1 MLHFNVMKGFI
12 MKRNRIIY
20 GLLAFI
26 LLFAISSCE
35 DFLDKSPNGVL
46 TSANFYRNEADA
58 TAAINAA
65 YEILTDFWVK
75 SIAFEKD
82 IPSDDAVK
90 GQGVDLGALTTL
102 DNLNLNP
109 ADTPPTI
116 YWQLYYRGIYRTNLV
131 IKYVPDI
138 EMDSETKDRIMGEAY
153 FLRAFYYYN
162 LVIRYGGVPL
172 VTSPDSEDLY
182 PVRASV
188 EDTWKLIED
197 DLVVA
202 ADLLPAKSEYS
213 AENKGRVS
221 QGSAQ
226 TLLGIASLFQ
236 EKWQAAYDAFG
247 SVISSGEYSLQP
259 NFGDI
264 FKPEADNG
272 SEVVFETQF
281 QGGGS
286 YGNGFNF
293 WVRPRNGSTIFGLG
307 FCLPTQDLVDE
318 FEESDPRLRYTVIRP
333 GDIISDEVSSFPF
346 EAAWAPETG
355 YSCGKYVVDIPVGT
369 NAERHEQNQKNI
381 RYAEVLLGYAEAA
394 FRLQKPDEAVDKI
407 NDVRERAR
415 GGNSSVLPDVE
426 VSDDIFAAIVH
437 ERRVELA
444 LEGKRYFDLVR
455 WGLADEELGPL
466 GYKVARLGLYPVPQS
481 EMDSNHNLVQ
491 NPGYTQ

>member
-1 MLHFNVMKGFI
+1 MKNI
-12 MKRNRIIY
+12 RIFSVILTVFF
-20 GLLAFI
+20 LLAG
-26 LLFAISSCE
+26 SSCE
-35 DFLDKSPNGVL
+35 DFLDKSPNAVL
-46 TSANFYRNEADA
+46 TSANFYRDEADA
-58 TAAINAA
+58 SAAINAS
-65 YEILTDFWVK
+65 YEIMTDFWVK

-90 GQGVDLGALTTL
+90 GQGVDLGALTSL

-109 ADTPPTI
+109 ADTPPI
-116 YWQLYYRGIYRTNLV
+116 VYWQLYYRGIYRCNLV
-131 IKYVPDI
+131 LEYVPGID
-138 EMDSETKDRIMGEAY
+138 MDSNTRDRILGEAY

-162 LVIRYGGVPL
+162 LIIRFGGLPL
-172 VTSPDSEDLY
+172 VTSPTGGDTY
-182 PVRASV
+182 PSRATAG
-188 EDTWKLIED
+188 ETWNLIEA
-197 DLVVA
+197 DLTLA
-202 ADLLPAKSEYS
+202 IDLLPERDEYT
-213 AENKGRVS
+213 AANIGRAS
-221 QGSAQ
+221 KGSAQ
-226 TLLGIASLFQ
+226 ALLGIASLFQ
-236 EKWQAAYDAFG
+236 EKWQEAYDAFG
-247 SVISSGEYSLQP
+247 DVIGYTDYSLQD

-264 FKPEADNG
+264 FKPEYDNG
-272 SEVVFETQF
+272 TEVIFETQF

-318 FEESDPRLRYTVIRP
+318 FEPSDPRLRYTVIRP
-333 GDIISDEVSSFPF
+333 GDIISDEVSEYPF

-394 FRLQKPDEAVDKI
+394 YHLEKPDEAVSNI
-407 NDVRERAR
+407 NLVRKRAR
-415 GGNSSVLPDVE
+415 GGNNSILPDVE
-426 VSDDIFAAIVH
+426 ITDDIFAAIVH

-455 WGLADEELGPL
+455 WGLAEQELGSL
-466 GYKVARLGLYPVPQS
+466 GYIASRNGLYPLPQS
-481 EMDSNHNLVQ
+481 EMDSNSNLVQ